1 MKIQKN
7 TQQQP
12 CATVRGFTK
21 LAVTVLMLLG
31 FWALSLGL
39 NSTPVQ
45 AQGMEEPEVVKVVEI
60 QVTGNERISTR
71 EILSALPFKA
81 GDEITLPDDLLRAEN
96 KLKELGIF
104 RDVVADYR
112 RTEGGIVVLL
122 DVFENPVIKKIEIT
136 GNRDWNEDRR
146 LTIPWLGISLRWPF
160 THYLVETDRLLEI
173 LKENGVEEG
182 RVLNTVK
189 LRKALGINEQG
200 ACLPNPPDPSICREY
215 KDKGYFLFGIGKVET
230 GETLR
235 IEVIEGVIERIE
247 IKGVSDALRDEAL
260 KLLKDLPLNWPVKL
274 TQFQVALQR
283 VAESVFFE
291 PLNPQDV
298 SFQPGSAPNRLV
310 LVLNLKERRILDQP
324 TIIEGIQFVGN
335 TVFSEEELLRRVE
348 LPKGEAVD
356 NYELLKALS
365 GVYRL
370 YRTEGYF
377 LVKFSLEKIENGV
390 LTLRIDEGRIGE
402 VEIKQNGYTT
412 ARLTLQGI
420 ELLPLPTEEETPSE
434 ETATE
439 AGKSQEEQNVLLQA
453 LGKAAEFLG
462 NLLGTANPSGLPRTR
477 PEIVVKELT
486 VKPGDLLN
494 QYRLADTYRKLLGLG
509 YFSEVNFNFEPLD
522 QGELKLI
529 VDVKENQKTG
539 SLNGA
544 LSFTGEGIIG
554 QVSLSGKNLY
564 GTGQDLSLNFNSGIL
579 GKAQTNFTL
588 DYTNRTLIEAAD
600 YVQAKLFNNTSKEKS
615 PKPHVLQRVG
625 GEVSL
630 AYPWEG
636 FQVVVGLRHEAF
648 TKDFESEGET
658 PEIER
663 GLTQA
668 ISVTVNQDDRNNP
681 IFATRGGLRSFRIER
696 AGLLGLGTE
705 FTKLQTTLIQ
715 HFPTL
720 ENQTIALRFVGGLG
734 VDLPSQEEF
743 LLGGSTTLRGIK
755 TMRTPAMAFLNA
767 EYRIQIIQGM
777 FSIALFADIGSGVPF
792 ELKKSI
798 GIEGRINVPYLGW
811 VRLAFAWPITD
822 RIEYFKVEYG
832 FGPFF

>member
-1 MKIQKN
+1 MK
-7 TQQQP
+7 TQIKAQSLSKIAWKP
-12 CATVRGFTK
+12 AIAI
-21 LAVTVLMLLG
+21 LALSS
-31 FWALSLGL
+31 FWALSVGL
-39 NSTPVQ
+39 SATPVQ
-45 AQGMEEPEVVKVVEI
+45 AQGLEESETVQVVEV
-60 QVTGNERISTR
+60 QVTGNEHISTR
-71 EILSALPFKA
+71 EILDVLPFKA

-96 KLKELGIF
+96 KLKALGIF

-112 RTEGGIVVLL
+112 RAEGGIVVIL
-122 DVFENPVIKKIEIT
+122 DVFENPVIEKIEIT

-173 LKENGVEEG
+173 LKQNGVEEG
-182 RVLNTVK
+182 RVLNVVK
-189 LRKALGINEQG
+189 LRKALGVSEQG
-200 ACLPNPPDPSICREY
+200 ACLPNPPAPSICREY
-215 KDKGYFLFGIGKVET
+215 KDKGYFLFGISKVET

-235 IEVIEGVIERIE
+235 IEVLEGVIERIE
-247 IKGVSDALRDEAL
+247 IEGVSDVLRDEAL

-274 TQFQVALQR
+274 TQFQTAIQR
-283 VAESVFFE
+283 VNKSVFFE
-291 PLNPQDV
+291 PLRPEDV
-298 SFQPGSAPNRLV
+298 KFKPGSALHRLV
-310 LVLNLKERRILDQP
+310 LVLKLKERRILDQP
-324 TIIEGIQFVGN
+324 TVIEGVQFVGN
-335 TVFSEEELLRRVE
+335 TVFSEGELLRRVH
-348 LPKGEAVD
+348 LPKRETLD

-365 GVYRL
+365 SVYRL

-390 LTLRIDEGRIGE
+390 LILRIDEGRIGE
-402 VEIKQNGYTT
+402 IEIKQNGYLT
-412 ARLTLQGI
+412 ARFTPKGI
-420 ELLPLPTEEETPSE
+420 ELLPLPTGEEASPEAATP
-434 ETATE
+434 AK
-439 AGKSQEEQNVLLQA
+439 GPQEEQNVLLQV
-453 LGKAAEFLG
+453 LQNVAEFLG
-462 NLLGTANPSGLPRTR
+462 NFLGTTNPGSLPRTQ

-486 VKPGDLLN
+486 VQPGDLVN

-509 YFSEVNFNFEPLD
+509 YFSEVNFNFEPLEG
-522 QGELKLI
+522 GEIKLI

-544 LSFTGEGIIG
+544 LSFTGEGIVG

-579 GKAQTNFTL
+579 GKAQVNFTL
-588 DYTNRTLIEAAD
+588 DYTNRTLLEAAD
-600 YVQAKLFNNTSKEKS
+600 YVQVKLFNNTSQEKS
-615 PKPHVLQRVG
+615 PKPHVLQRIG
-625 GEVSL
+625 GEISL

-636 FQVVVGLRHEAF
+636 FQVVAGLRHESF

-668 ISVTVNQDDRNNP
+668 LSVTVNQDDRNNP

-705 FTKLQTTLIQ
+705 FTKLQMTLIQ

-755 TMRTPAMAFLNA
+755 TARTPSMAFLNA
-767 EYRIQIIQGM
+767 EYRVQIIQGV
-777 FSIALFADIGSGVPF
+777 FSIALFADVGSGVPF

-798 GIEGRINVPYLGW
+798 GIEGRVNVPYLGW

-822 RIEYFKVEYG
+822 RIEYLKVEYG
-832 FGPFF
+832 FGSFF